1 MFFVFFLLSCSQF
14 LGCYKGINIKI
25 LHFMMGAQILAIK
38 YRHFY
43 WKKSIPTEELVQIL
57 TWTLLDVL
65 LDIYFFPK
73 QVHGAHKQGI

>member
-1 MFFVFFLLSCSQF
+1 
-14 LGCYKGINIKI
+14 
-25 LHFMMGAQILAIK
+25 MMGAQIFAIK